1 MSQSLNDCEIL
12 LGVTGGVAAW
22 KAAELCSL
30 LVQQG
35 AGVSVILTDSA
46 QKFIGR
52 TTFEA
57 LTARP
62 VSLGQFQ
69 PTEHFRGEHIGLA
82 QRADLIVVA
91 PATAASI
98 ARMAHGLADDL
109 LTTTLLASTAP
120 VLVAPAMNCDM
131 WSKPSVRRN
140 VAQLRDDG
148 YEIIDPES
156 GWLSCGQ
163 TGMGRMA
170 SPETIVTRITRHI

>member
-22 KAAELCSL
+22 KAADLCSR
-30 LVQQG
+30 LVQRG
-35 AGVSVILTDSA
+35 AVVSVILTDSA

-57 LTARP
+57 LTGQP
-62 VSLGQFQ
+62 VSVGLFQ
-69 PTEHFRGEHIGLA
+69 PSQHFRGEHIGLT
-82 QRADLIVVA
+82 QRAGLIVVA

-98 ARMAHGLADDL
+98 ARMAHGMADDL
-109 LTTTLLASTAP
+109 LTTTILASTGT
-120 VLVAPAMNCDM
+120 VLIAPAMNCEM
-131 WSKPSVRRN
+131 WAKPSVQRN

-148 YEIIDPES
+148 YEIIDPET

-163 TGMGRMA
+163 TGTGRMA
-170 SPETIVTRITRHI
+170 SPETIVSRICQHI